1 MHPIL
6 CAMKIIGFIEIEGY
20 TEMVLKGD
28 SCLLNNRKPFFI
40 PDRTNDI
47 RMTPCVVLRVSRL
60 GKHIAPKFAD
70 RYFDAWAAGADFMAY
85 DILQSARQAGRAWTQ
100 GLDFDYSLAV
110 GEWHST
116 EETIRKDLLIDIA
129 AAIAQASELMTIRQG
144 DLIYI
149 QQRNGRRQVEREEVI
164 EDDGLYCKVK

>member
-1 MHPIL
+1 
-6 CAMKIIGFIEIEGY
+6 MKIIGFIEVEGN

-28 SCLLNNRKPFFI
+28 SCLLNNRKPFFV
-40 PDRTNDI
+40 PEGANDI

-60 GKHIAPKFAD
+60 GKHIAPKFSD

-85 DILQSARQAGRAWTQ
+85 DVLQTARQEGRAWTQ
-100 GLDFDYSLAV
+100 SLCFDYSLAV

-116 EETIRKDLLIDIA
+116 EEVINKDLLIDTA
-129 AAIAQASELMTIRQG
+129 TAIAQASSLMTIRQG

-149 QQRNGRRQVEREEVI
+149 QQRNGRRPVAREELI
-164 EDDGLYCKVK
+164 EDDGLCCKVK